1 MDRRETMFGRQL
13 KLFRLFGFT
22 VRVDAS
28 WLVIAFLIAFTL
40 AAGLFP
46 SYYKGLPPSTY
57 WWMGV
62 AGAAGLFVSIV
73 FHEFWH
79 SLVARQYGLPI
90 SGITLF
96 IFGGVSEMSEEPQ
109 SPSVEFF
116 MAVAGPISSFLLSG
130 IFYLAFLVARAS
142 MPLPVHAVLAY
153 LAYVNVLLGLFNLLP
168 AFPLD
173 GGRVLRSILWYAKGN
188 LRWATRIASRI
199 GSAFGAAMIFLGI
212 VTFVRGN
219 LIGGVWWFMI
229 GMFLRNASQMSYRQL
244 LIRRALEGE
253 HVYQLMKS
261 DLVTIGPS
269 ITLDRLMDDYIFKY
283 HYKMFPVVEDGRLSG
298 VVTINRLKEIPREEW
313 ASHTVKELAGTC
325 TEGNT
330 IDPDADATKAL
341 EKMNRTGTSRLMV
354 VDHGKLVGIIA
365 LRDLLSFLSKK
376 LDFEQP
382 EA

>member
-1 MDRRETMFGRQL
+1 MFGRQL

-46 SYYKGLPPSTY
+46 SYYKGLPTSTY

-96 IFGGVSEMSEEPQ
+96 IFGGVSEMTEEPQ

-116 MAVAGPISSFLLSG
+116 MAVAGPVSSFLLSG
-130 IFYLAFLVARAS
+130 IFYVAFLGMRAS
-142 MPLPVHAVLAY
+142 TPLPVHAVFAY

-199 GSAFGAAMIFLGI
+199 GSAFGAAMILLGI
-212 VTFVRGN
+212 VTFVKGN

-253 HVYQLMKS
+253 HVHQLMKS
-261 DLVTIGPS
+261 DLVTVGPS
-269 ITLDRLMDDYIFKY
+269 VTLARLMDDYIFRY
-283 HYKMFPVVEDGRLSG
+283 HYKMFPVVEEGGSSG
-298 VVTINRLKEIPREEW
+298 SSP
-313 ASHTVKELAGTC
+313 
-325 TEGNT
+325 
-330 IDPDADATKAL
+330 
-341 EKMNRTGTSRLMV
+341 
-354 VDHGKLVGIIA
+354 
-365 LRDLLSFLSKK
+365 
-376 LDFEQP
+376 
-382 EA
+382 

>member
-1 MDRRETMFGRQL
+1 MFGRQS
-13 KLFRLFGFT
+13 KLFKLFGFT

-46 SYYKGLPPSTY
+46 SYYKGLPASTY

-96 IFGGVSEMSEEPQ
+96 IFGGVSEMAEEPQ
-109 SPSVEFF
+109 SPKVEFF
-116 MAVAGPISSFLLSG
+116 MAVAGPVSSFLLSG
-130 IFYLAFLVARAS
+130 IFYLAFLGTRANT
-142 MPLPVHAVLAY
+142 PLPVHAVLAY

-173 GGRVLRSILWYAKGN
+173 GGRVLRSVLWYAKGN

-199 GSAFGAAMIFLGI
+199 GSAFGAGMILLGI

-219 LIGGVWWFMI
+219 LIGGVWVVPDRHVPQKRLANVRSPI
-229 GMFLRNASQMSYRQL
+229 IDQE
-244 LIRRALEGE
+244 ALEGE
-253 HVYQLMKS
+253 HVRQLMKS
-261 DLVTIGPS
+261 DLVTVRAVNHPC
-269 ITLDRLMDDYIFKY
+269 
-283 HYKMFPVVEDGRLSG
+283 P
-298 VVTINRLKEIPREEW
+298 
-313 ASHTVKELAGTC
+313 A
-325 TEGNT
+325 
-330 IDPDADATKAL
+330 
-341 EKMNRTGTSRLMV
+341 
-354 VDHGKLVGIIA
+354 HG
-365 LRDLLSFLSKK
+365 
-376 LDFEQP
+376 
-382 EA
+382 